1 MSQGRILVV
10 EDDEPIRR
18 GLVDAL
24 KYAGYDVCQAADG
37 EAGLL
42 AATSGDVDLVLLDV
56 LMPKRDGFSVLK
68 EIRGRRQGLPVIMLT
83 AKGEEED
90 RIGGL
95 RAGADDYVV
104 KPFSAEELLARVDA
118 VLRRSP
124 QRRKNVPSFELAGR
138 LIDFN
143 LRTITHADGS
153 TVELSERECSLLAY
167 LTRNMGRCI
176 PRDELLSAVWGL
188 DPRGIKTRTVDMHIA
203 RLRERLKTNEG
214 HEIIKTIRS
223 RGYLLE
229 AEINEE

>member
-68 EIRGRRQGLPVIMLT
+68 EIRGRRQDLPVIMLT

-124 QRRKNVPSFELAGR
+124 QRRKNVASLELAGR
-138 LIDFN
+138 RIDFN
-143 LRTITHADGS
+143 LRTITHGDGS
-153 TVELSERECSLLAY
+153 TVELSERECCLLAY
-167 LTRNMGRCI
+167 LARNMGRCI

-203 RLRERLKTNEG
+203 RLRERLKANEG
-214 HEIIKTIRS
+214 QEIIKTIRS

-229 AEINEE
+229 AGTAEE